1 MVSVQHTSC
10 EQGFLSQSL
19 MCILDSSLRIC
30 TQNAISNQRPHIWDF
45 QISTTS
51 LNAQILAHLGTG
63 SQREVGHLER
73 VVWLPFQKNLNVL
86 SFSIVGQLAL
96 CFHSN
101 KETRRS
107 QNTYLDIIIYQS
119 WKSLCSKTTENIWIE
134 GAEKP
139 LWLLLLDPLCCS
151 VAVSTCTSL
160 GWLDCSDE
168 GMKKIK
174 TIQKTLDRIIHA
186 L

>member
-1 MVSVQHTSC
+1 MYTKCNKQPEATYLRFSNKHYLIECPDTCSFGNRIPKRSRPLGKSC
-10 EQGFLSQSL
+10 VIAFPENF
-19 MCILDSSLRIC
+19 
-30 TQNAISNQRPHIWDF
+30 
-45 QISTTS
+45 
-51 LNAQILAHLGTG
+51 
-63 SQREVGHLER
+63 
-73 VVWLPFQKNLNVL
+73 NVL

-119 WKSLCSKTTENIWIE
+119 WKSLCSKTAENIWIE

-168 GMKKIK
+168 GKKKIK
-174 TIQKTLDRIIHA
+174 NIQKTLDGIIHA